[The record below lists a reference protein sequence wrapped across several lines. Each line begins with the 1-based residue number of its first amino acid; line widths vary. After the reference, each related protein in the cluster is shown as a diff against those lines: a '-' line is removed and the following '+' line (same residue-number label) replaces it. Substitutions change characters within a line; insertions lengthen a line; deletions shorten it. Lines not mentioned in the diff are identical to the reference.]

1 MRGTKLKVLQF
12 LTVVF
17 GVALDQITKALTA
30 KYLLPVYDF
39 PIIRGVFHLTY
50 AENTG
55 AGFSILEGNRLFL
68 IAVPIIVS
76 VLLVYLLLS
85 KRVTSRLFSWSIA
98 LVLSGAIGNLIDR
111 VFNGYVVDML
121 NFTLINFPV
130 FNVADIFVTVGAV
143 LLFIYIIFFCE
154 KAEKKDE

>member
-1 MRGTKLKVLQF
+1 MRGIKLKVLQF
-12 LTVVF
+12 ITVIF
-17 GVALDQITKALTA
+17 GVVLDRVTKALA
-30 KYLLPVYDF
+30 VKYLVPIRDF

-68 IAVPIIVS
+68 IVIPIIVAAF
-76 VLLVYLLLS
+76 LVYMLLS
-85 KRVTSRLFSWSIA
+85 KKVTSRLFSWSLA
-98 LVLSGAIGNLIDR
+98 LVLSGAVGNLIDR
-111 VFNGYVVDML
+111 IFSGYVVDMF
-121 NFTLINFPV
+121 NFTLINFPI